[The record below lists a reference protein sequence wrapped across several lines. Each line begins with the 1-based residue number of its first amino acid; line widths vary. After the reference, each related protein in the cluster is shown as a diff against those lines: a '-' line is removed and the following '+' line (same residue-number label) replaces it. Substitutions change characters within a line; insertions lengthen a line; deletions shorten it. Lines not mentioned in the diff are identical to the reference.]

1 LAAGRSVNRRRAR
14 RCGLRSGARRY
25 DPVSFREDLVIA
37 RTPLLRAVFWLALT
51 PGLARADGTDPTGGT
66 SVLAPLSGHASE
78 IHRYSLFVLAITGA
92 IFLVVFTLLAIA
104 VVRFRRRPGDDDA
117 EPPQI
122 YGSRQVE
129 VAWTVI
135 PVLIVIVL
143 ALTTAR
149 TVFQIQ
155 ARAKPENALE
165 VTVIGRQWWWELRY
179 PSLGIVTAN
188 ELHLPAGP
196 APTFLTL
203 LSADVAHSFWVPRLA
218 GKTDLIP
225 NKVNR
230 TWIDPR
236 RPGLYLGQ
244 CAEFCGTQHAKML
257 LRVYVHTPEDFER
270 WVVSQRRAPDTASAP
285 VSDQAEAGRRVFET
299 TACLNCHT
307 VRGTVGDGR
316 YGPDLT
322 HLMSRETI
330 ASGAVPNSPETLKAW
345 IRNPDHLKPG
355 VLMPA
360 MQLDEAR
367 LDALVAYLGT
377 LR

>member
-1 LAAGRSVNRRRAR
+1 MSPSA
-14 RCGLRSGARRY
+14 
-25 DPVSFREDLVIA
+25 VS
-37 RTPLLRAVFWLALT
+37 WLALA
-51 PGLARADGTDPTGGT
+51 PGSAGGPGEPTGGT
-66 SVLAPLSGHASE
+66 SVFAPLSSHASE
-78 IHRYSLFVLAITGA
+78 IHVYSLFVLGVTGA
-92 IFLVVFTLLAIA
+92 IFLVVFTLLAVA
-104 VVRFRRRPGDDDA
+104 VVRFRRRPGDEEA

-122 YGSRQVE
+122 YGSLQVE

-143 ALTTAR
+143 GLTTSR
-149 TVFQIQ
+149 TIFQIQ
-155 ARAKPENALE
+155 DRAKPPGALE

-188 ELHLPAGP
+188 ELHVPVSDP
-196 APTFLTL
+196 EHPSPTFLTL

-236 RPGLYLGQ
+236 EPGLYLGQ
-244 CAEFCGTQHAKML
+244 CAEFCGTQHARML
-257 LRVYVHTPEDFER
+257 LRVVAHSSEDFER
-270 WVVSQRRAPDTASAP
+270 WVESQRAMPVAPDAAVGGAS
-285 VSDQAEAGRRVFET
+285 EGRRVFET

-330 ASGAVPNSPETLKAW
+330 ASGAAPNTPETLKTW
-345 IRNPDHLKPG
+345 IRDPSHFKPG

-360 MQLDEAR
+360 MQLDEAK

>member
-1 LAAGRSVNRRRAR
+1 M
-14 RCGLRSGARRY
+14 
-25 DPVSFREDLVIA
+25 P
-37 RTPLLRAVFWLALT
+37 LRAASWLALA
-51 PGLARADGTDPTGGT
+51 PGPVSEGPTSGT
-66 SVLAPLSGHASE
+66 SVFAPLSTHADE
-78 IHRYSLFVLAITGA
+78 IHRYSLFVLGITGA
-92 IFLVVFTLLAIA
+92 IFLVVFTMLAIA
-104 VVRFRRRPGDDDA
+104 VVRFRRRPGDDDS
-117 EPPQI
+117 EPPQV
-122 YGSRQVE
+122 YGSLQVE
-129 VAWTVI
+129 VAWAVI

-143 ALTTAR
+143 GLTTAR
-149 TVFQIQ
+149 TIFRIQ
-155 ARAKPENALE
+155 DRPKPPGALE

-188 ELHLPAGP
+188 ELHIPVSDAARP
-196 APTFLTL
+196 SPTFLTL

-236 RPGLYLGQ
+236 EPGLYLGQ

-257 LRVYVHTPEDFER
+257 LRVYVHTPEDFEE
-270 WVVSQRRAPDTASAP
+270 WVASQRTGADAAAGLEAAA
-285 VSDQAEAGRRVFET
+285 VSEGRRVFET

-322 HLMSRETI
+322 HLMSRDTI
-330 ASGAVPNSPETLKAW
+330 ASGVVDNSPETLKAW
-345 IRNPDHLKPG
+345 IRDPAHFKPG

-360 MQLDEAR
+360 MQLDEGR
-367 LDALVAYLGT
+367 LDALVGYLQT

>member
-1 LAAGRSVNRRRAR
+1 M
-14 RCGLRSGARRY
+14 
-25 DPVSFREDLVIA
+25 
-37 RTPLLRAVFWLALT
+37 
-51 PGLARADGTDPTGGT
+51 
-66 SVLAPLSGHASE
+66 
-78 IHRYSLFVLAITGA
+78 
-92 IFLVVFTLLAIA
+92 
-104 VVRFRRRPGDDDA
+104 VRFRRRPGDDDS

-122 YGSRQVE
+122 YGSQQVE

-143 ALTTAR
+143 GLTTAR
-149 TVFQIQ
+149 TVYQIQ
-155 ARAKPENALE
+155 DRAKPEGALE

-179 PSLGIVTAN
+179 PALGIVTAN
-188 ELHLPAGP
+188 ELHVPVSDGAHP

-257 LRVYVHTPEDFER
+257 LRVVVHTREDFDR
-270 WVVSQRRAPDTASAP
+270 WVESQRAGAVVASDGA
-285 VSDQAEAGRRVFET
+285 ARAGRRVFET

-307 VRGTVGDGR
+307 VEGTVGNGR

-330 ASGAVPNSPETLKAW
+330 ASGAVPNTAEALKAW
-345 IRNPDHLKPG
+345 VRDPAHFKPG

-360 MQLDEAR
+360 MQLDEAK

>member
-1 LAAGRSVNRRRAR
+1 M
-14 RCGLRSGARRY
+14 
-25 DPVSFREDLVIA
+25 
-37 RTPLLRAVFWLALT
+37 
-51 PGLARADGTDPTGGT
+51 
-66 SVLAPLSGHASE
+66 
-78 IHRYSLFVLAITGA
+78 
-92 IFLVVFTLLAIA
+92 VVFTLLAIA

-155 ARAKPENALE
+155 ARPKPEGALE

-188 ELHLPAGP
+188 ELHVPAGP

-270 WVVSQRRAPDTASAP
+270 WAASQRQAPDAATASLSA
-285 VSDQAEAGRRVFET
+285 QAQAGRRVFET

-307 VRGTVGDGR
+307 LRGTVGDGR

-345 IRNPDHLKPG
+345 IRNPDHFKPG

-360 MQLDEAR
+360 MQLDETR

>member
-1 LAAGRSVNRRRAR
+1 L
-14 RCGLRSGARRY
+14 L
-25 DPVSFREDLVIA
+25 LV
-37 RTPLLRAVFWLALT
+37 
-51 PGLARADGTDPTGGT
+51 
-66 SVLAPLSGHASE
+66 
-78 IHRYSLFVLAITGA
+78 
-92 IFLVVFTLLAIA
+92 A
-104 VVRFRRRPGDDDA
+104 VVRFRRRPGDDDS
-117 EPPQI
+117 EPPQV
-122 YGSRQVE
+122 YGSQQVE

-143 ALTTAR
+143 GLTTAR

-155 ARAKPENALE
+155 DRAKPEGALE

-188 ELHLPAGP
+188 ELHVPVTDGEHP

-225 NKVNR
+225 NKVNT

-236 RPGLYLGQ
+236 QPGLYLGQ

-257 LRVYVHTPEDFER
+257 LRVVVHTREDFDR
-270 WVVSQRRAPDTASAP
+270 WVESQRAGAVVASDA
-285 VSDQAEAGRRVFET
+285 AARAGRKVFET

-307 VRGTVGDGR
+307 VEGTVGNGR

-322 HLMSRETI
+322 HLMSRDTI
-330 ASGAVPNSPETLKAW
+330 ASGAVPNTAEALRAW
-345 IRNPDHLKPG
+345 VRDPAHFKPG

-360 MQLDEAR
+360 MQMDEKR

>member
-1 LAAGRSVNRRRAR
+1 MPLAA
-14 RCGLRSGARRY
+14 
-25 DPVSFREDLVIA
+25 VS
-37 RTPLLRAVFWLALT
+37 WLALASGSAA
-51 PGLARADGTDPTGGT
+51 GLGGPTGGT
-66 SVLAPLSGHASE
+66 SVFAPLSTHAEE
-78 IHRYSLFVLAITGA
+78 IHRYSLFVLGITGA
-92 IFLVVFTLLAIA
+92 IFLVVFTLLAVA

-122 YGSRQVE
+122 YGSLQVE

-143 ALTTAR
+143 GLTTAR
-149 TVFQIQ
+149 TIFQIQ
-155 ARAKPENALE
+155 NRPKPPGALE

-188 ELHLPAGP
+188 ELHLPVSDSAHP

-225 NKVNR
+225 NKVNT
-230 TWIDPR
+230 TWMDPR
-236 RPGLYLGQ
+236 QPGVYFGQ

-257 LRVYVHTPEDFER
+257 LRVVVDTPEEFER
-270 WVVSQRRAPDTASAP
+270 WVASQRAVPDAAAGGIS
-285 VSDQAEAGRRVFET
+285 EGRRVFEN

-322 HLMSRETI
+322 HLMSRGTI
-330 ASGAVPNSPETLKAW
+330 GSGAVANSAENLKAW
-345 IRNPDHLKPG
+345 VRDPAHFKPG

-367 LDALVAYLGT
+367 LGALVDYLQT

>member
-1 LAAGRSVNRRRAR
+1 M
-14 RCGLRSGARRY
+14 
-25 DPVSFREDLVIA
+25 
-37 RTPLLRAVFWLALT
+37 
-51 PGLARADGTDPTGGT
+51 
-66 SVLAPLSGHASE
+66 
-78 IHRYSLFVLAITGA
+78 
-92 IFLVVFTLLAIA
+92 
-104 VVRFRRRPGDDDA
+104 RFRRRPGDDDA

-155 ARAKPENALE
+155 ARPKPEGALE

-188 ELHLPAGP
+188 ELHVPAGST
-196 APTFLTL
+196 PTFLTL

-236 RPGLYLGQ
+236 QPGLYLGQ

-257 LRVYVHTPEDFER
+257 LRVYVHTPEDFEK
-270 WVVSQRRAPDTASAP
+270 WAASQRKAAEAVPASLSA
-285 VSDQAEAGRRVFET
+285 QAEAGRRVFET

-330 ASGAVPNSPETLKAW
+330 ASGAVPNSAQTLKAW
-345 IRNPDHLKPG
+345 IRNPDHFKPG
-355 VLMPA
+355 VLMPV

-367 LDALVAYLGT
+367 LEALVAYLAT

>member
-1 LAAGRSVNRRRAR
+1 MIRPTFSRGPDIAGMS
-14 RCGLRSGARRY
+14 S
-25 DPVSFREDLVIA
+25 PSSI
-37 RTPLLRAVFWLALT
+37 RAVSSLAFAPGSVLT
-51 PGLARADGTDPTGGT
+51 AAEPTGGT
-66 SVLAPLSGHASE
+66 SVFAPLSTPAE
-78 IHRYSLFVLAITGA
+78 AIHRYSLFVLGVTGA
-92 IFLVVFTLLAIA
+92 IFLVVFTLLLVA

-117 EPPQI
+117 EPPQV
-122 YGSRQVE
+122 YGSLQVE

-143 ALTTAR
+143 GLTTAR

-155 ARAKPENALE
+155 DRPQPPGALE

-188 ELHLPAGP
+188 ELHVPVSDASRP

-225 NKVNR
+225 NRVNR

-236 RPGLYLGQ
+236 VPGLYLGQ

-270 WVVSQRRAPDTASAP
+270 WVA
-285 VSDQAEAGRRVFET
+285 
-299 TACLNCHT
+299 
-307 VRGTVGDGR
+307 
-316 YGPDLT
+316 
-322 HLMSRETI
+322 
-330 ASGAVPNSPETLKAW
+330 
-345 IRNPDHLKPG
+345 
-355 VLMPA
+355 
-360 MQLDEAR
+360 
-367 LDALVAYLGT
+367 
-377 LR
+377 

>member
-1 LAAGRSVNRRRAR
+1 MPPSAAS
-14 RCGLRSGARRY
+14 
-25 DPVSFREDLVIA
+25 
-37 RTPLLRAVFWLALT
+37 WLALA
-51 PGLARADGTDPTGGT
+51 PGSAAGPVEPTGGT
-66 SVLAPLSGHASE
+66 SVLAPLSSHAGE
-78 IHRYSLFVLAITGA
+78 IHRYSLFVLGITGA
-92 IFLVVFTLLAIA
+92 IFLVVFTLLAVA

-122 YGSRQVE
+122 YGSFQVE

-143 ALTTAR
+143 GLTTAR
-149 TVFQIQ
+149 TIFQIQ
-155 ARAKPENALE
+155 DRPKPPGALE

-188 ELHLPAGP
+188 ELHVPASDAARA

-203 LSADVAHSFWVPRLA
+203 LSADVIHSFWVPRLA

-225 NKVNR
+225 NKINT

-257 LRVYVHTPEDFER
+257 LRVYVHTPEDFDR
-270 WVVSQRRAPDTASAP
+270 WVESQRTVSVAPESAADAS
-285 VSDQAEAGRRVFET
+285 EGRRVFET

-307 VRGTVGDGR
+307 IRGTVGDGR

-330 ASGAVPNSPETLKAW
+330 ASGAVRNSPETLRSW
-345 IRNPDHLKPG
+345 IRDPAHFKPG

-367 LDALVAYLGT
+367 LDALVDYLQT

>member
-1 LAAGRSVNRRRAR
+1 M
-14 RCGLRSGARRY
+14 
-25 DPVSFREDLVIA
+25 P
-37 RTPLLRAVFWLALT
+37 PLRAVSWLAFA
-51 PGLARADGTDPTGGT
+51 PGSAPAAGPPADPTGGT
-66 SVLAPLSGHASE
+66 SVFAPLSTHAAE
-78 IHRYSLFVLAITGA
+78 IHHYSLFVLGITGA
-92 IFLVVFTLLAIA
+92 IFLVVFTLLAVA

-117 EPPQI
+117 EPPQV
-122 YGSRQVE
+122 YGSLQVE

-143 ALTTAR
+143 GLTTAR
-149 TVFQIQ
+149 TIFQIQ
-155 ARAKPENALE
+155 DRPKPPGALE

-188 ELHLPAGP
+188 ELHIPASGPSRP

-230 TWIDPR
+230 TWIDPHQ
-236 RPGLYLGQ
+236 PGLYVGQ

-270 WVVSQRRAPDTASAP
+270 WVASQRAEAATADSASA
-285 VSDQAEAGRRVFET
+285 AAGRRVFET

-330 ASGAVPNSPETLKAW
+330 ASGAVPNSPEALKAW
-345 IRNPDHLKPG
+345 IRDPAHFKPG

-360 MQLDEAR
+360 MQLDDTR
-367 LDALVAYLGT
+367 LDSLVAYLAT

>member
-1 LAAGRSVNRRRAR
+1 M
-14 RCGLRSGARRY
+14 
-25 DPVSFREDLVIA
+25 P
-37 RTPLLRAVFWLALT
+37 PLRAVSWLAFAGAV
-51 PGLARADGTDPTGGT
+51 PDPTGGT
-66 SVLAPLSGHASE
+66 SVFAPLSGHASE
-78 IHRYSLFVLAITGA
+78 IHRYSLFVLGITGA
-92 IFLVVFTLLAIA
+92 IFLVVFTLLAVA
-104 VVRFRRRPGDDDA
+104 VFRFRRRPGDDDA
-117 EPPQI
+117 EPPQV
-122 YGSRQVE
+122 YGSLQVE

-143 ALTTAR
+143 GLTTAR

-155 ARAKPENALE
+155 DRPKPPGALE

-188 ELHLPAGP
+188 ELHVPVSDGSRP
-196 APTFLTL
+196 PTFLTL

-225 NKVNR
+225 NKINS

-236 RPGLYLGQ
+236 QPGLYLGQ

-257 LRVYVHTPEDFER
+257 LRVYVHTPEDFEK
-270 WVVSQRRAPDTASAP
+270 WVASQKAVPDAA
-285 VSDQAEAGRRVFET
+285 VGGESDGRRVFET

-330 ASGAVPNSPETLKAW
+330 ASGAVPNTPEALKAW
-345 IRNPDHLKPG
+345 IKDPAHFKPG

-360 MQLDEAR
+360 MQLDDAR
-367 LDALVAYLGT
+367 LDALVAYLQT

>member
-1 LAAGRSVNRRRAR
+1 MSPSA
-14 RCGLRSGARRY
+14 
-25 DPVSFREDLVIA
+25 VS
-37 RTPLLRAVFWLALT
+37 WLALA
-51 PGLARADGTDPTGGT
+51 PGSAAGPGEPTGGT
-66 SVLAPLSGHASE
+66 SVFAPLSSHAAE
-78 IHRYSLFVLAITGA
+78 IHGYSLFILGVTGA
-92 IFLVVFTLLAIA
+92 IFLVVFTLLAVA
-104 VVRFRRRPGDDDA
+104 VVRFRRRPGDDEG

-122 YGSRQVE
+122 YGSLQVE

-143 ALTTAR
+143 GLTTAR
-149 TVFQIQ
+149 TIFQIQ
-155 ARAKPENALE
+155 DRAKPPGALE

-188 ELHLPAGP
+188 ELHVPVSDP
-196 APTFLTL
+196 EHPSPTFLTL

-236 RPGLYLGQ
+236 EPGLYLGQ

-257 LRVYVHTPEDFER
+257 LRVVAHSPRDFER
-270 WVVSQRRAPDTASAP
+270 WVESQRAEPDAAVGG
-285 VSDQAEAGRRVFET
+285 VSEGRRVFET

-330 ASGAVPNSPETLKAW
+330 ASGSVPNTPETLKAW
-345 IRNPDHLKPG
+345 IRDPAHFKPG

-360 MQLDEAR
+360 MQLDEAK

>member
-1 LAAGRSVNRRRAR
+1 MPLPA
-14 RCGLRSGARRY
+14 
-25 DPVSFREDLVIA
+25 VS
-37 RTPLLRAVFWLALT
+37 WLALA
-51 PGLARADGTDPTGGT
+51 PGSAAGPGEPTGGT
-66 SVLAPLSGHASE
+66 SVFAPLSTHAEE
-78 IHRYSLFVLAITGA
+78 IHEYSLFVLGITGA
-92 IFLVVFTLLAIA
+92 IFLVVFTLLAVA

-117 EPPQI
+117 EPPQV
-122 YGSRQVE
+122 YGSLQVE

-143 ALTTAR
+143 GLTTAR

-155 ARAKPENALE
+155 DRPKPPGALE

-188 ELHLPAGP
+188 ELHVPVSDAARP
-196 APTFLTL
+196 SPTFLTL

-225 NKVNR
+225 NKVNS

-257 LRVYVHTPEDFER
+257 LRVYVHTAEDFER
-270 WVVSQRRAPDTASAP
+270 WVASQQAGTAPAAGGGDAVS
-285 VSDQAEAGRRVFET
+285 EGRRVFET

-307 VRGTVGDGR
+307 VRGTAGDGR

-345 IRNPDHLKPG
+345 IKNPAHFKPG

-367 LDALVAYLGT
+367 LDALVGYLQT

>member
-1 LAAGRSVNRRRAR
+1 MSAAS
-14 RCGLRSGARRY
+14 
-25 DPVSFREDLVIA
+25 
-37 RTPLLRAVFWLALT
+37 WLALASGSAAG
-51 PGLARADGTDPTGGT
+51 PAGPTGGT
-66 SVLAPLSGHASE
+66 SVFEPLSGHAEE
-78 IHRYSLFVLAITGA
+78 IHRYSLFVLGITGA
-92 IFLVVFTLLAIA
+92 IFLVVVTLLAVA
-104 VVRFRRRPGDDDA
+104 VVRFRRRPGDDEA

-143 ALTTAR
+143 GLTTAR
-149 TVFQIQ
+149 TIFQIQ
-155 ARAKPENALE
+155 DRPKPPGALE
-165 VTVIGRQWWWELRY
+165 ITVIGRQWWWELRY

-188 ELHLPAGP
+188 ELHVPVSDGARP
-196 APTFLTL
+196 VPTFLTL

-236 RPGLYLGQ
+236 RPGLYMGQ

-257 LRVYVHTPEDFER
+257 LRVYVHTPEDFDR
-270 WVVSQRRAPDTASAP
+270 WVKSQRSVPDAAVGGLS
-285 VSDQAEAGRRVFET
+285 EGRRVFET

-307 VRGTVGDGR
+307 VQGTVGDGR

-330 ASGAVPNSPETLKAW
+330 ASGAVPNSPETLRAW
-345 IRNPDHLKPG
+345 IKDPAHFKPG

-360 MQLDEAR
+360 MQLDDAR
-367 LDALVAYLGT
+367 LDALVGYLQT

>member
-1 LAAGRSVNRRRAR
+1 MPLAA
-14 RCGLRSGARRY
+14 
-25 DPVSFREDLVIA
+25 VS
-37 RTPLLRAVFWLALT
+37 WLALA
-51 PGLARADGTDPTGGT
+51 PGSAAGPGEATGGT
-66 SVLAPLSGHASE
+66 SVFAPLSTHADE
-78 IHRYSLFVLAITGA
+78 IHRYSLFVLGITGA
-92 IFLVVFTLLAIA
+92 IFLVVFSLLAVA

-122 YGSRQVE
+122 YGSLQVE

-143 ALTTAR
+143 GLTTAR
-149 TVFQIQ
+149 TIFQIQ
-155 ARAKPENALE
+155 DRPKPAGALE

-188 ELHLPAGP
+188 ELHIPVSDPARP
-196 APTFLTL
+196 SPTFLTL
-203 LSADVAHSFWVPRLA
+203 LSADVVHSFWVPRLA

-225 NKVNR
+225 NKVNS

-257 LRVYVHTPEDFER
+257 LRVYVHAREDFER
-270 WVVSQRRAPDTASAP
+270 WAASQRAGTAAAAPGEAA
-285 VSDQAEAGRRVFET
+285 AEGRRVFET

-330 ASGAVPNSPETLKAW
+330 ASGAVANSPETLKAW
-345 IRNPDHLKPG
+345 IRNPAHFKPG

-360 MQLDEAR
+360 MQLDEER
-367 LDALVAYLGT
+367 LDALVGYLQT

>member
-1 LAAGRSVNRRRAR
+1 MPLPA
-14 RCGLRSGARRY
+14 
-25 DPVSFREDLVIA
+25 VS
-37 RTPLLRAVFWLALT
+37 WLALA
-51 PGLARADGTDPTGGT
+51 PGSVAGPGEPTGGT
-66 SVLAPLSGHASE
+66 SVFAPLSTHAEE
-78 IHRYSLFVLAITGA
+78 IHRYSLFVLGITGA
-92 IFLVVFTLLAIA
+92 IFLVVFTLLAVA

-122 YGSRQVE
+122 YGSLQVE

-143 ALTTAR
+143 GLTTAR

-155 ARAKPENALE
+155 DRPKPPGALE

-188 ELHLPAGP
+188 ELHVPVSDAARP
-196 APTFLTL
+196 SPTFLTL

-225 NKVNR
+225 NRVNT

-257 LRVYVHTPEDFER
+257 LRVYVHTPEDFDR
-270 WVVSQRRAPDTASAP
+270 WVASQQAGTAAAGGGDGAS
-285 VSDQAEAGRRVFET
+285 AGRRVFET

-345 IRNPDHLKPG
+345 IRNPAHFKPG

-360 MQLDEAR
+360 MQLDEVR
-367 LDALVAYLGT
+367 LDALVGYLQT

>member
-1 LAAGRSVNRRRAR
+1 MI
-14 RCGLRSGARRY
+14 
-25 DPVSFREDLVIA
+25 P
-37 RTPLLRAVFWLALT
+37 AVFERTFSVRRLLSAASWLALA
-51 PGLARADGTDPTGGT
+51 PGSAAGPAEPTGGT
-66 SVLAPLSGHASE
+66 NVFAPLSSHAEE
-78 IHRYSLFVLAITGA
+78 IHRYSLFVLGITGA
-92 IFLVVFTLLAIA
+92 IFLVVFTLLAVA

-143 ALTTAR
+143 GLTTAR
-149 TVFQIQ
+149 TIFQIQ
-155 ARAKPENALE
+155 DRPTPPGALE
-165 VTVIGRQWWWELRY
+165 VTVVGRQWWWELRY

-188 ELHLPAGP
+188 ELHVPVSDPARP

-236 RPGLYLGQ
+236 RPGLYVGQ

-257 LRVYVHTPEDFER
+257 LRVYVHTPEDFDR
-270 WVVSQRRAPDTASAP
+270 WVESQKAVPDAAVGSVS
-285 VSDQAEAGRRVFET
+285 EGRRVFET

-330 ASGAVPNSPETLKAW
+330 ASGAVPNTPETLKAW
-345 IRNPDHLKPG
+345 IQDPSHFKPG

-360 MQLDEAR
+360 MQLDGAR
-367 LDALVAYLGT
+367 LDALVGYLQT